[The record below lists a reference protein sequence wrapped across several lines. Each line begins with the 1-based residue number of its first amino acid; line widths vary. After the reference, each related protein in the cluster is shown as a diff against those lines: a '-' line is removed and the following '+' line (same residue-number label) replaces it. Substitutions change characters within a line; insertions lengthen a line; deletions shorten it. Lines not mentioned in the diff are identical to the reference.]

1 MIILDTNVISETQK
15 KVPDDAVMNW
25 LDAQD
30 PTNLY
35 LSTITAAELV
45 FGVHSMPEGRRRD
58 GLKKAVTAII
68 EEDFSNRILPFDEA
82 AAWIYG
88 ERVAAARRRGYTIS
102 MADGQIASIALSQ
115 PGAMV
120 ATRDQTPF
128 TALGAAVLDP
138 WALGGP
144 GRR

>member
-15 KVPDDAVMNW
+15 KVPDDAVMGW

-45 FGVHSMPEGRRRD
+45 FGVRSMPDGTRRD
-58 GLKKAVTAII
+58 GLARAVAGILET
-68 EEDFSNRILPFDEA
+68 DFAGRLLPFDDA
-82 AAWIYG
+82 AAWVYG
-88 ERVAAARRRGYTIS
+88 ERVAAARKRCFTIS
-102 MADGQIASIALSQ
+102 MPDGQIAAIALAR

-120 ATRDQTPF
+120 ATCDRTPF
-128 TALGAAVLDP
+128 AILGVDVLDP
-138 WALGGP
+138 WALGGL

>member
-1 MIILDTNVISETQK
+1 LIILDTNVISETQK
-15 KVPDDAVMNW
+15 KVPDDAVMSW

-45 FGVHSMPEGRRRD
+45 FGVQSMPEGRRRD
-58 GLKKAVTAII
+58 GLTKAVTAII
-68 EEDFSNRILPFDEA
+68 EGDFSNWILPFDEA

-88 ERVAAARRRGYTIS
+88 KRVAAACRRGHTIS
-102 MADGQIASIALSQ
+102 MADGQIASIALSR
-115 PGAMV
+115 PGALL

-128 TALGAAVLDP
+128 TALWAAVLDP

>member
-15 KVPDDAVMNW
+15 KTPDPMVMDW

-45 FGVHSMPEGRRRD
+45 FGVQSMPEGKRRD
-58 GLKKAVTAII
+58 GLLKAVTDILQ
-68 EEDFSNRILPFDEA
+68 EDFAGRLLPFDDA
-82 AAWIYG
+82 AAWAYG
-88 ERVAAARRRGYTIS
+88 EHLAAARKRGHTIS
-102 MADGQIASIALSQ
+102 MADGQIAAIALSR

-120 ATRDQTPF
+120 ATRDRTPF
-128 TALGAAVLDP
+128 LALGADVLDP
-138 WALGGP
+138 WSFGGL
-144 GRR
+144 R

>member
-15 KVPDDAVMNW
+15 KGPDEAVMDW

-45 FGVHSMPEGRRRD
+45 FGVQSMPEGRRRD
-58 GLKKAVTAII
+58 GLATAVTEILK
-68 EEDFSNRILPFDEA
+68 EDFAGRLLPFDAA
-82 AAWIYG
+82 AAWVYG
-88 ERVAAARRRGYTIS
+88 ERVAAARKRGYTIS
-102 MADGQIASIALSQ
+102 MADGQIAAITLSR

-120 ATRDQTPF
+120 ATRDWAPF
-128 TALGAAVLDP
+128 VALGADVLDP
-138 WALGGP
+138 WTLGGP

>member
-45 FGVHSMPEGRRRD
+45 FGVQSMPEGRRRD
-58 GLKKAVTAII
+58 GLTKAVTDII
-68 EEDFSNRILPFDEA
+68 EEDFADRILPFDKA

-88 ERVAAARRRGYTIS
+88 EQVAAARKRGYTIS
-102 MADGQIASIALSQ
+102 MADGQIASIVLSR
-115 PGAMV
+115 PGATV

-128 TALGAAVLDP
+128 TALGVDVLDP

-144 GRR
+144 RRR

>member
-15 KVPDDAVMNW
+15 KAPDVGVMDW

-35 LSTITAAELV
+35 LSTITVAELV
-45 FGVHSMPEGRRRD
+45 FGVQSMPEGRRRNA
-58 GLKKAVTAII
+58 LTSAVTTIL
-68 EEDFSNRILPFDEA
+68 EDNFAGRLLPFDEA
-82 AAWIYG
+82 AARVYG
-88 ERVAAARRRGYTIS
+88 ERVAAARKRGHPVT
-102 MADGQIASIALSQ
+102 MADGQIASIALSR

-120 ATRDQTPF
+120 ATRDWTPF
-128 TALGAAVLDP
+128 VALGAEVLDP
-138 WALGGP
+138 WTLGGP

>member
-15 KVPDDAVMNW
+15 KAPDDAVIDW
-25 LDAQD
+25 LDAQA

-45 FGVHSMPEGRRRD
+45 FGVQSMPEGKRRD
-58 GLKKAVTAII
+58 GLAKAVAGIL
-68 EEDFSNRILPFDEA
+68 EEDFAGRLLPFDEA
-82 AAWIYG
+82 AAWVYG
-88 ERVAAARRRGYTIS
+88 ERIAAARKRGYAIS
-102 MADGQIASIALSQ
+102 MADGQIAAIALSR

-120 ATRDQTPF
+120 ATRDRTPF
-128 TALGAAVLDP
+128 VALGADVLDP

>member
-58 GLKKAVTAII
+58 GLKNAVTAII

-102 MADGQIASIALSQ
+102 MADGQIASIALSR

-120 ATRDQTPF
+120 ATRDRTPF
-128 TALGAAVLDP
+128 MALGADVLDP

-144 GRR
+144 RQR